1 MTPTKEE
8 LSQGLTYVKSMLDKM
23 QDVLAQYIA
32 QERNFRK
39 ITKKIDTKA
48 TIRNDLPRIFTIS
61 LFALIALL
69 ILLSIDPNQKSD
81 AIIALVFMGIS
92 FVCGKIVALAA
103 KAAGTEIGA
112 FTLLAIRRNTRR
124 TIGKFGFYFLMIY
137 CLFRFLAYVA
147 IIAVIYGAGKVG
159 ILVLV
164 AVVVVD
170 VFLIAMKNKKIS
182 ATNQDAAVNN
192 EQVRE
197 KRKALHDQYNAL
209 QRELL
214 SHAPVWFPPD
224 YYSVEAVDFFLHAIR
239 NGRADSVKEMVNL
252 FEETN
257 QHKEMV
263 AWQKVQA
270 QQLTDLVTGQ
280 QELIRGQQAIQKQL
294 RFANMMNMANFIKLD
309 GIADA
314 LGQ

>member
-112 FTLLAIRRNTRR
+112 FTLLAIRRNTRESVA
-124 TIGKFGFYFLMIY
+124 L
-137 CLFRFLAYVA
+137 LANS
-147 IIAVIYGAGKVG
+147 
-159 ILVLV
+159 
-164 AVVVVD
+164 
-170 VFLIAMKNKKIS
+170 VFTS
-182 ATNQDAAVNN
+182 
-192 EQVRE
+192 
-197 KRKALHDQYNAL
+197 
-209 QRELL
+209 
-214 SHAPVWFPPD
+214 
-224 YYSVEAVDFFLHAIR
+224 
-239 NGRADSVKEMVNL
+239 
-252 FEETN
+252 
-257 QHKEMV
+257 
-263 AWQKVQA
+263 
-270 QQLTDLVTGQ
+270 
-280 QELIRGQQAIQKQL
+280 
-294 RFANMMNMANFIKLD
+294 
-309 GIADA
+309 
-314 LGQ
+314 

>member
-1 MTPTKEE
+1 MTATKEE
-8 LSQGLTYVKSMLDKM
+8 LSQGLIYVKNMLGKM
-23 QDVLAQYIA
+23 QKVLAQYIA

-48 TIRNDLPRIFTIS
+48 TVKNDLPRIFNIS

-69 ILLSIDPNQKSD
+69 ILLPSGQMND
-81 AIIALVFMGIS
+81 AMFALIFMAIS
-92 FVCGKIVALAA
+92 FVCEKIVVSVA
-103 KAAGTEIGA
+103 KAAGMEMGVFA
-112 FTLLAIRRNTRR
+112 LMVMGRSARRA
-124 TIGKFGFYFLMIY
+124 IGKFGFYFLMAY
-137 CLFRFLAYVA
+137 GFFKFLAYLS
-147 IIAVIYGAGKVG
+147 IIVVIYGAGKVG

-164 AVVVVD
+164 AVVVID
-170 VFLIAMKNKKIS
+170 VLLIMMKNKKIS

-192 EQVRE
+192 EQVRA
-197 KRKALHDQYNAL
+197 KRKALYDQYNAL

-214 SHAPVWFPPD
+214 SHAPGWFPPD

-263 AWQKVQA
+263 AWQKA
-270 QQLTDLVTGQ
+270 QTKQLTDLVTGQ
-280 QELIRGQQAIQKQL
+280 QELIRGQQTIQNQL
-294 RFANMMNMANFIKLD
+294 QYANMINMASFFKLGGTPD
-309 GIADA
+309 D
-314 LGQ
+314 LWH